1 MFDKAKLY
9 SSFTTVKRMYNV
21 YLDRYL
27 RWKNLNIVQKYKNI
41 GRFNDMLKI
50 LFMNCKMD

>member
-1 MFDKAKLY
+1 MIRECFVSSDVRKEGESWMFDKAKLY

-27 RWKNLNIVQKYKNI
+27 R
-41 GRFNDMLKI
+41 
-50 LFMNCKMD
+50 